1 MGGLGWIRRKSH
13 VQFLGGGRPRKA
25 LLLPDYIQGW
35 LKKLRDHRK
44 LVIQAAAK
52 AQKAADYVLNLNNG
66 DV

>member
-13 VQFLGGGRPRKA
+13 VQFLGGRPRKA

-52 AQKAADYVLNLNNG
+52 AQKAADYVLTRNNG